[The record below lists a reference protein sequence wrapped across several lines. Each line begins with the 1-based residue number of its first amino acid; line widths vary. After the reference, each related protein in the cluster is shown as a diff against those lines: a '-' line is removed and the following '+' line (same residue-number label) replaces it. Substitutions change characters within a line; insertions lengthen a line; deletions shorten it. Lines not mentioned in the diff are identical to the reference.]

1 MTRSVLHCKCAT
13 AMLDFHHHDELCSS
27 SRVAIIIINNDY
39 V

>member
-1 MTRSVLHCKCAT
+1 MTGDSVLHCKCAT
-13 AMLDFHHHDELCSS
+13 AMLDFHYDELCSS